1 MAIKQVIG
9 MSRFT
14 YVTKPKMGTSRVL
27 NGVVMPLPKVKKT
40 DINKF
45 KGSKSNGKKASSSNK
60 KRSK

>member
-1 MAIKQVIG
+1 MAIKQFTGI
-9 MSRFT
+9 SRFT
-14 YVTKPKMGTSRVL
+14 YLTKPKMGTSRVM

-45 KGSKSNGKKASSSNK
+45 KGSKSNGKKTSSSNK